1 MVMNLNLNSLRI
13 RMIENH
19 IAQIYSSDKIQSPVH
34 LSNGQEA
41 ISVGVCAALEELD
54 QVFGTYRSHALYLA
68 KGGCLKR
75 MMAELY
81 GKRTG
86 CGGGKSGS
94 MHLSAK
100 EVGVMGASAIVGST
114 IPHAVGAAYAAKL
127 KKLNQVIVC
136 FFGEGSTSE
145 GVYHESLNFAAIHQV
160 PLLLI
165 CENNGLA
172 IFTKER
178 DTNAYQ
184 VVEHAGVY
192 GIPAQHCA
200 SGADAEQVFAIAKA
214 NVAAIR
220 AGSGPRL
227 IEFKTFRYKQHVG
240 PGDHSDLGEA
250 AKEECNAW
258 ISQDPLM
265 SISGLEDEILKIEME
280 IQEAVAFAEESDF
293 PSVEDLYT
301 HVY

>member
-1 MVMNLNLNSLRI
+1 
-13 RMIENH
+13 MIENY
-19 IAQIYSSDKIQSPVH
+19 IAQIYPSDKIQSPVH

-41 ISVGVCAALEELD
+41 ISVGVCAALERSDL
-54 QVFGTYRSHALYLA
+54 VFGTYRGHALYLA
-68 KGGCLKR
+68 KGGSLKH

-86 CGGGKSGS
+86 CGAGKSGS

-100 EVGVMGASAIVGST
+100 EVGMMGASAIVGST

-127 KKLNQVIVC
+127 KKLNQVVVC

-145 GVYHESLNFAAIHQV
+145 GVYHESLNFAAMHQV
-160 PLLLI
+160 PLLLV

-178 DTNAYQ
+178 DTNVYQ
-184 VVEHAGVY
+184 VVEHAGAY
-192 GIPAQHCA
+192 GIPAQHCTF
-200 SGADAEQVFAIAKA
+200 GADAEQVSVVAKQ
-214 NVAAIR
+214 NIAAIR

-240 PGDHSDLGEA
+240 PEDYSYSGEV
-250 AKEECNAW
+250 AKEEYNEW
-258 ISQDPLM
+258 ISQDPLR
-265 SISGLEDEILKIEME
+265 SISGFEDEILKIELE
-280 IQEAVAFAEESDF
+280 IQKAVEFAEESDF
-293 PSVEDLYT
+293 PSLEDLYT

>member
-1 MVMNLNLNSLRI
+1 MNLNLESLRI
-13 RMIENH
+13 RMVENH
-19 IAQIYSSDKIQSPVH
+19 IAKIYSSDKIQSPVH

-41 ISVGVCAALEELD
+41 ISVGVCAALEKTDL
-54 QVFGTYRSHALYLA
+54 VFGTYRGHALYLA

-86 CGGGKSGS
+86 CGGGKAGS

-100 EVGVMGASAIVGST
+100 EVGMMGASAIVGGT

-127 KKLNQVIVC
+127 KKLDQVVVC

-145 GVYHESLNFAAIHQV
+145 GVYHESLNFAAMHQV
-160 PLLLI
+160 PILFV

-172 IFTKER
+172 IFTRER

-184 VVEHAGVY
+184 VVKHAEAY
-192 GIPAQHCA
+192 GIPARHC
-200 SGADAEQVFAIAKA
+200 SNGADAEQVFAAAKQQIS
-214 NVAAIR
+214 AIR
-220 AGSGPRL
+220 AGAGPQL

-240 PGDHSDLGEA
+240 PGNTIDVDA
-250 AKEECNAW
+250 RNQEEYNAW
-258 ISQDPLM
+258 ISQDPLL
-265 SISGLEDEILKIEME
+265 SLTGYTNEIMKIEQE
-280 IQEAVAFAEESDF
+280 IEDATVFAEQSDF
-293 PSVEDLYT
+293 PSPEDLCA

>member
-1 MVMNLNLNSLRI
+1 MNLLQKCLRI
-13 RMIENH
+13 KMVEDY
-19 IAQIYSSDKIQSPVH
+19 IAKIYPSDKIQSPVH

-54 QVFGTYRSHALYLA
+54 LVFGTYRSHALYLA
-68 KGGCLKR
+68 KGGCLKH

-86 CGGGKSGS
+86 CGGGKAGS

-100 EVGVMGASAIVGST
+100 EVGMMGASAIVGAT

-127 KKLNQVIVC
+127 KKLNQVVVC
-136 FFGEGSTSE
+136 FFGEGSTTE
-145 GVYHESLNFAAIHQV
+145 GVYHESLNFAAMHQV
-160 PLLLI
+160 PLLLV

-172 IFTKER
+172 IFTKEL
-178 DTNAYQ
+178 DVNAYQ
-184 VVEHAGVY
+184 VVEHAGAY

-200 SGADAEQVFAIAKA
+200 SGADPEQIFAIAKE
-214 NVAAIR
+214 NISAIR

-240 PGDHSDLGEA
+240 PCDRAELDESD
-250 AKEECNAW
+250 KEEYNAW
-258 ISQDPLM
+258 VSQDPLM
-265 SISGLEDEILKIEME
+265 SITGLEDEILKIELE
-280 IQEAVAFAEESDF
+280 IQEAVVFAEESDF
-293 PSVEDLYT
+293 PSEEDLYT
-301 HVY
+301 HVL

>member
-1 MVMNLNLNSLRI
+1 MKLLQKCLRI
-13 RMIENH
+13 RLVEDY
-19 IAQIYSSDKIQSPVH
+19 IAKIYSSDKIQSPVH

-41 ISVGVCAALEELD
+41 ISVGVCAALEKLD
-54 QVFGTYRSHALYLA
+54 LVFGTYRSHALYLA

-86 CGGGKSGS
+86 CGGGKAGS

-100 EVGVMGASAIVGST
+100 EVGMMGASAIVGAT

-127 KKLNQVIVC
+127 KKLNQVVVC
-136 FFGEGSTSE
+136 FFGEGSTTE
-145 GVYHESLNFAAIHQV
+145 GAYHESLNFAAIHQV

-172 IFTKER
+172 IFTKEH
-178 DTNAYQ
+178 DTNAYK
-184 VVEHAGVY
+184 VVEHARAY
-192 GIPAQHCA
+192 GIPAEHCS
-200 SGADAEQVFAIAKA
+200 SGADAEQVFTIAKE
-214 NVAAIR
+214 NIAAIR

-240 PGDHSDLGEA
+240 PGDHSDLGGA
-250 AKEECNAW
+250 AKEEYNAW
-258 ISQDPLM
+258 ISRDPLM
-265 SISGLEDEILKIEME
+265 SIFGLDDEILKIELE
-280 IQEAVAFAEESDF
+280 IQEAVSFAEESDF
-293 PSVEDLYT
+293 PSIEDLYT

>member
-1 MVMNLNLNSLRI
+1 MV
-13 RMIENH
+13 EDY
-19 IAQIYSSDKIQSPVH
+19 IAKIYSSDKIQSPVH

-41 ISVGVCAALEELD
+41 ISVGVCEALDEVDL
-54 QVFGTYRSHALYLA
+54 VFGTYRSHALYLA

-86 CGGGKSGS
+86 CGGGKAGS
-94 MHLSAK
+94 VHLSAK
-100 EVGVMGASAIVGST
+100 EVGMMGASAIVGAT

-127 KKLNQVIVC
+127 KKLNQVVVC
-136 FFGEGSTSE
+136 FFGEGSTTE
-145 GVYHESLNFAAIHQV
+145 GVYHESLNFAAMHQV
-160 PLLLI
+160 PLLMI

-184 VVEHAGVY
+184 VAEHAGAY
-192 GIPAQHCA
+192 GIPAHHCA
-200 SGADAEQVFAIAKA
+200 SGADVEQVFTLAKE
-214 NVAAIR
+214 NIAAIR
-220 AGSGPRL
+220 GGSGPRL

-250 AKEECNAW
+250 AKQECNAW

-265 SISGLEDEILKIEME
+265 SILSLDDEILKIELE